1 MWDER
6 YERDTYVYGEAP
18 NDFLAEQCKALKLS
32 EEPGPVLCLAE
43 GEGRNAVHLA
53 ECGHAVT
60 CVDLSSVGL
69 RKAKQLAEKRGVTV
83 ETVQADLAH
92 FTPEPGQFQAVVMIF
107 AHTPPD
113 IRQRSLEVAR
123 EALRPG
129 GYLILEGYTEDQI
142 GRGTGGPGNPDMMF
156 SKQELDAMFARD
168 EVLLSRETERH
179 ILEGEFHSGDG
190 AVVQFVARKV
200 E

>member
-6 YERDTYVYGEAP
+6 FRCDTYVYGEEP
-18 NDFLAEQCKALKLS
+18 NDFLAEQCRALKLADG
-32 EEPGPVLCLAE
+32 PGPVLCLAE

-53 ECGHAVT
+53 QYGHSVT
-60 CVDLSSVGL
+60 CVDLSEVGL
-69 RKAKQLAEKRGVTV
+69 RKAQQLARRRGVSI

-92 FTPEPGQFQAVVMIF
+92 FMPEQGQFQAVVMIF
-107 AHTPPD
+107 AHTPPA
-113 IRQRSLEVAR
+113 IRRRSLEVAR
-123 EALRPG
+123 VALRPG

-142 GRGTGGPGNPDMMF
+142 GRGTGGPGDPDMMF
-156 SKQELDAMFARD
+156 SKKELDEVFAGD
-168 EVLLSRETERH
+168 DVLLSRELERN
-179 ILEGEFHSGDG
+179 IVEGEFHSGTG